1 MGACEVGVTATDA
14 PPQMLV
20 NVGSSGLVG
29 GAPRLIYERAQVTIS
44 VRRVAGARV
53 GSYQA
58 LLAQRGVRPAE
69 ARQRG

>member
-29 GAPRLIYERAQVTIS
+29 VVGGLCFENAPSPLTVTTFYFFS
-44 VRRVAGARV
+44 A
-53 GSYQA
+53 
-58 LLAQRGVRPAE
+58 
-69 ARQRG
+69 